1 MDLTSRLDM
10 PTSMPSIVGDGVSTP
25 LILRWE
31 PPPPAEIL
39 GTVSG
44 YCVEMCAQDAAAA
57 AKRLP
62 LDWRTLVVEYVTA
75 NSSEHPYSTAIFLS
89 VRSLLVSGSTRN
101 KAPKLALPSAALETG
116 ILYHFRVA
124 AISSGV
130 AIGEDPRGA
139 FSPPSFPF
147 ALQKQQTSAGQQQHQ
162 QPPAAA
168 AKGSSSRQQA
178 AMSLGSARESLRAWS
193 RAFESRAGH
202 PPTDDDKAAS
212 SEYRRLARKYKS
224 AKGASS
230 RGGGTSGDDEDGRHK
245 RSHRDRPKSNG
256 HHHHHRPRRREGG
269 GEGEGEGEGGGG
281 DGGGGGGS
289 GRGRRHGN
297 RKHSTELSNS
307 EREPATARRA
317 DTATDAAADAP
328 PMDAAEAALEMAR
341 LDVLLE
347 QWEHDFGVRQ
357 GRSATAADRAGS
369 RFYSNVFHKRLEA
382 ASIAERGS
390 GAGASGPT
398 GARPRH
404 ASAAA
409 AVDLALGGGAGS
421 SSISSGGGGGG
432 GGGDASLAAANESL
446 CTYASLIA
454 SASHA
459 DKDGGAGAS
468 GDLDGAI
475 DGISEMQLAQA
486 VRAFRMHDTDGNG
499 TLQYAEFAAAV
510 REMLAGD
517 ANVPPIDQMH
527 LRAAFHRLD
536 ADHSRA
542 IDFQEYMSIVS
553 AAPGQRRLD
562 ALKSL
567 LSDLDTEGL
576 SAADIER
583 ATAAF
588 RRHDHDRRGALSPR
602 SFSLV
607 VQKLAL
613 ADGHTYTEEELSGLL
628 RRADLDADGDVDFHE
643 LLQLLARQ
651 KRVLKAKQLVE
662 QRTQQKRSAQEDAE
676 ARREQAREEQR
687 RAEQAAEEARRQADE
702 AERRQAE
709 AKARAAEFEAQI
721 AAGRRVQESAAQR
734 VQGRSLAYEAMLREN
749 LEVDGA
755 LRQLPHVPTAAV
767 DASVALFAKFDTR
780 RAGWLGFEE
789 FNTAMQ
795 AYAKVTKQ
803 TMSAAKLRRHFN
815 AADSTQSGALSLGDF
830 LRYAG
835 LDGKMQLHSGAL
847 AQAAG
852 VGSGGRSGGRS
863 GAANAAPFFNAQ
875 ADAQLALAMD
885 EYSANL
891 REELEASGV
900 LIELP
905 HVSHADAEA
914 CIAFYK
920 AFDEDE
926 DGQLTPSE
934 FVAALKAY
942 GRATGNPDAYKRR
955 LLLEAFDSADV
966 SADAQLELAE
976 FLRFVGKN
984 GRLNMDMKA
993 MRRAA
998 LDWDHL
1004 KSFHVKDG
1012 SKLFD
1017 GGGGD
1022 SGGGGSTNI
1031 VHVLNERAR
1040 AATANKGRPPR
1051 PSTEAFDED
1060 EFQLYRAGD
1069 GAQNGRAA
1077 ATAATAAT
1085 TAASSA
1091 SSTAVDKGSTVLKAA
1106 AAGLNMFTAFAGGG
1120 GGEGIRGMARN
1131 VLTSGETIGL
1141 GGMPGARPPPPPAPP
1156 PEDGLRVVRGWKVTD
1171 ATDEARAAQKRSM
1184 AGHVDR
1190 PRPGAAAPPPLAQ
1203 KKAPAVNA
1211 FLERE
1216 KEKMRDKHADQ
1227 GGPAAMWRQ
1236 RDDGKGYGSTA
1247 ALNVRDKIGTKNF
1260 EKVLTFFGT

>member
-1 MDLTSRLDM
+1 
-10 PTSMPSIVGDGVSTP
+10 
-25 LILRWE
+25 
-31 PPPPAEIL
+31 
-39 GTVSG
+39 
-44 YCVEMCAQDAAAA
+44 
-57 AKRLP
+57 
-62 LDWRTLVVEYVTA
+62 
-75 NSSEHPYSTAIFLS
+75 
-89 VRSLLVSGSTRN
+89 
-101 KAPKLALPSAALETG
+101 
-116 ILYHFRVA
+116 
-124 AISSGV
+124 
-130 AIGEDPRGA
+130 
-139 FSPPSFPF
+139 
-147 ALQKQQTSAGQQQHQ
+147 
-162 QPPAAA
+162 
-168 AKGSSSRQQA
+168 
-178 AMSLGSARESLRAWS
+178 
-193 RAFESRAGH
+193 
-202 PPTDDDKAAS
+202 
-212 SEYRRLARKYKS
+212 
-224 AKGASS
+224 
-230 RGGGTSGDDEDGRHK
+230 
-245 RSHRDRPKSNG
+245 
-256 HHHHHRPRRREGG
+256 
-269 GEGEGEGEGGGG
+269 
-281 DGGGGGGS
+281 
-289 GRGRRHGN
+289 
-297 RKHSTELSNS
+297 
-307 EREPATARRA
+307 
-317 DTATDAAADAP
+317 
-328 PMDAAEAALEMAR
+328 MDAAEAALEVAR

-347 QWEHDFGVRQ
+347 QWERDFGVRQ
-357 GRSATAADRAGS
+357 GRAATAGDRAGS

-382 ASIAERGS
+382 AAIAERGS
-390 GAGASGPT
+390 GAGACGPT

-409 AVDLALGGGAGS
+409 AVDRALGGGAGS
-421 SSISSGGGGGG
+421 SSSSVGVG
-432 GGGDASLAAANESL
+432 GGGDASSAAANESL
-446 CTYASLIA
+446 RTYASLIA
-454 SASHA
+454 SAAHA
-459 DKDGGAGAS
+459 DKEGGAGASGDS

-475 DGISEMQLAQA
+475 DGISETQLAQA
-486 VRAFRMHDTDGNG
+486 VRAFRMYDTDGNG

-542 IDFQEYMSIVS
+542 IDFKEYMSIVS

-607 VQKLAL
+607 VQKLAA

-662 QRTQQKRSAQEDAE
+662 QRTQQKRSALEEAE

-702 AERRQAE
+702 AEHRQAE

-721 AAGRRVQESAAQR
+721 AAGRRVQESAALR
-734 VQGRSLAYEAMLREN
+734 VQGRGLAYEAMLREH
-749 LEVDGA
+749 LEADGA

-767 DASVALFAKFDTR
+767 DASVALFDKFDTR

-852 VGSGGRSGGRS
+852 VGPGGRSGV
-863 GAANAAPFFNAQ
+863 AHAAPFFNAQ

-885 EYSANL
+885 EYSTNL

-905 HVSHADAEA
+905 HVTHADAEA

-966 SADAQLELAE
+966 SADAQLEIAE
-976 FLRFVGKN
+976 FLRFVGKG

-993 MRRAA
+993 VRRAA
-998 LDWDHL
+998 LDWGHL
-1004 KSFHVKDG
+1004 KSFH
-1012 SKLFD
+1012 
-1017 GGGGD
+1017 
-1022 SGGGGSTNI
+1022 
-1031 VHVLNERAR
+1031 
-1040 AATANKGRPPR
+1040 ATANKGRQPG

-1060 EFQLYRAGD
+1060 ELQLYRAGD
-1069 GAQNGRAA
+1069 GAQNRRAA
-1077 ATAATAAT
+1077 ATAATSAAT
-1085 TAASSA
+1085 A
-1091 SSTAVDKGSTVLKAA
+1091 AVDKGSTVLKAA
-1106 AAGLNMFTAFAGGG
+1106 AAGLNLITAFAGGG

-1131 VLTSGETIGL
+1131 VFTAGETIGL

-1171 ATDEARAAQKRSM
+1171 ATEDARAAQKRSM

-1190 PRPGAAAPPPLAQ
+1190 PRPGAAAPPPPAQ
-1203 KKAPAVNA
+1203 KKAPVVNA

-1216 KEKMRDKHADQ
+1216 KEKMREKHADQ
-1227 GGPAAMWRQ
+1227 GGAAAMWRP
-1236 RDDGKGYGSTA
+1236 RNDSKGYGSTA